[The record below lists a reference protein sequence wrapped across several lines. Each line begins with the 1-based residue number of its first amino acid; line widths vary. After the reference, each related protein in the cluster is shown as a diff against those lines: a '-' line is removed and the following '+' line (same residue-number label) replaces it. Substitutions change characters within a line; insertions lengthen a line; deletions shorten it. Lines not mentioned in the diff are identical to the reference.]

1 MMNENNG
8 IRELS
13 IDEMENVT
21 GGTEIDTGMDG
32 NAGVWKRF
40 EDIATKRADYSLKN
54 GTDVTI
60 LGASRFN
67 EVKKRHYVEIQFK
80 SKGKFKKGWVA
91 ASIVGLKR

>member
-13 IDEMENVT
+13 IEEMENVT
-21 GGTEIDTGMDG
+21 GGTNIDTGMDS

-40 EDIATKRADYSLKN
+40 EDIATKKADYSLKN

-60 LGASRFN
+60 IGTPQFN
-67 EVKKRHYVEIQFK
+67 NVKRRNYVEIQFK
-80 SKGKFKKGWVA
+80 SKGKIKKGWVA

>member
-8 IRELS
+8 FRELS

-21 GGTEIDTGMDG
+21 GGTAVDTGMAG

-40 EDIATKRADYSLKN
+40 EDIANKRADYSLEN
-54 GTDVTI
+54 GTDVKI
-60 LGASRFN
+60 LGDSRFN
-67 EVKKRHYVEIQFK
+67 EVKKRNYVQIQFK
-80 SKGKFKKGWVA
+80 SKGKFKKGWIA